1 MKVVGFAGY
10 SGAGKTTL
18 IGQVITQLKARSL
31 RVSVIKHAHH
41 RFDID
46 HPGKDSHRH
55 REAGAFEV
63 LIASRQRLALMREFE
78 RETEL
83 SVHPL
88 IAQLDGSVDWVLV
101 EGFRGSDLNKIE
113 VWRASTGHAVL
124 YPDDGRVVAIAT
136 DDAARLPEPAG
147 RPVLELSQGAAVAD
161 WLIAQGER
169 FTYRP
174 SEHHDAAAVAS
185 PRP

>member
-18 IGQVITQLKARSL
+18 IEQVIAALRARGL

-46 HPGKDSHRH
+46 RPGKDSFRH
-55 REAGAFEV
+55 REAGAYEV

-83 SVHPL
+83 SVHQL
-88 IAQLDGSVDWVLV
+88 IARLDAGVDWVLV
-101 EGFRGSDLNKIE
+101 EGFRGSDLSKIE

-124 YPDDGRVVAIAT
+124 YPQDEHVIAIAT
-136 DDAARLPEPAG
+136 DDVARLPQPAG
-147 RPVLELSQGAAVAD
+147 RPVLDLNQGAAVAD
-161 WLIAQGER
+161 WLIAQGAR
-169 FTYRP
+169 LAY
-174 SEHHDAAAVAS
+174 AA
-185 PRP
+185 PTQ